1 MIGLILGFIPM
12 KVWLLVIAALGAA
25 IYFGYISLDMIPG
38 IGPMLAGSKKDNKKD
53 EEKDGFCGGSCAI

>member
-1 MIGLILGFIPM
+1 MIGLFLGFIPM
-12 KVWLLVIAALGAA
+12 KVWLLVIAAIGAA

-38 IGPMLAGSKKDNKKD
+38 IGPMLAGSKKEE

>member
-1 MIGLILGFIPM
+1 MIGLFLGFIPM
-12 KVWLLVIAALGAA
+12 KVWLLVIAAIGAA

-38 IGPMLAGSKKDNKKD
+38 IGPMLAGSKKEKE